1 MSPAPFIVFYTYLLK
16 SKRKGLV
23 NLAPSLHAAGDLGR
37 RRSGV
42 NHKKGA
48 G

>member
-1 MSPAPFIVFYTYLLK
+1 MNPAPFIVFCTYLLK
-16 SKRKGLV
+16 SKRKSLV
-23 NLAPSLHAAGDLGR
+23 NPTPSLHAVGIWGEEGA
-37 RRSGV
+37 V

>member
-1 MSPAPFIVFYTYLLK
+1 MNPAPFIVFYNYLLK
-16 SKRKGLV
+16 SKRK
-23 NLAPSLHAAGDLGR
+23 SL
-37 RRSGV
+37 V